1 MQKPAKCFIKKSK
14 NTRVDWGSGTPGGI
28 SIFYVRMRWFIM
40 VQERWVLLLRPP
52 ASLFVARVPTSLH
65 NSLTGRVSFK
75 LKACLYRLLT
85 GAGGGP
91 VYQG

>member
-1 MQKPAKCFIKKSK
+1 
-14 NTRVDWGSGTPGGI
+14 
-28 SIFYVRMRWFIM
+28 M